1 MQGFDLEQLRTLA
14 AVVDAGSLT
23 AAAPRVFLSQSS
35 VSEQIRKLEE
45 RAGQSLLTRSKAGV
59 SPTEAGVRLLGYARR
74 ILSLSDEAFRD
85 LHGETLQGE
94 LRLAVT
100 DYFRPGDLTRLL
112 GRLGE
117 SYPQVRLHVTILK
130 SDDLRAAY
138 ARGDFDVGVAMNI
151 AGVSAAQPRASVIRR
166 ESLVWLGAA
175 GMRLVR
181 GEPVRL
187 LALPD
192 TCSLHQFT
200 VALLRRRRVP
210 YALAQVASVGAG
222 CGAGRGLPQRIGHQR
237 RRGTAGHPPRA
248 AGAAACRLRV
258 LARSQGRN
266 GVRDPGPGAAGHPS
280 GVSPA
285 RGGAGFA
292 SRLPWMRHLPQPHRN
307 GCAIPV
313 SMTRRRSFRAPCSLP
328 LP

>member
-1 MQGFDLEQLRTLA
+1 MQNFDLEQLRTLA
-14 AVVDAGSLT
+14 AVIDAGSLT

-59 SPTEAGVRLLGYARR
+59 TPTEAGTRLLAYARR
-74 ILSLSDEAFRD
+74 ILALSDEAFRD

-94 LRLAVT
+94 LRVAVT

-117 SYPQVRLHVTILK
+117 SYPQVRLNVSILK
-130 SDDLRAAY
+130 SDALRAAY
-138 ARGDFDVGVAMNI
+138 AHGDFDVGLAMNI
-151 AGVSAAQPRASVIRR
+151 AGASPSSEQGAKAPVIRR
-166 ESLVWLGAA
+166 ESLAWLGAT
-175 GMRLVR
+175 GLRLTR

-210 YALAQVASVGAG
+210 YVLAHVASGVAGLQSALAAGLGVACLNESAVCDGVTRVSAPH
-222 CGAGRGLPQRIGHQR
+222 GLPPLPRVAFQLLPG
-237 RRGTAGHPPRA
+237 RRGETAFVTRA
-248 AGAAACRLRV
+248 REM
-258 LARSQGRN
+258 LAT
-266 GVRDPGPGAAGHPS
+266 
-280 GVSPA
+280 
-285 RGGAGFA
+285 
-292 SRLPWMRHLPQPHRN
+292 HL
-307 GCAIPV
+307 V
-313 SMTRRRSFRAPCSLP
+313 
-328 LP
+328 

>member
-74 ILSLSDEAFRD
+74 ILALSDEAFRD

-117 SYPQVRLHVTILK
+117 SYPQVRLNVTILK
-130 SDDLRAAY
+130 SDALRAAY
-138 ARGDFDVGVAMNI
+138 ARGDFDVAVAMNI

-187 LALPD
+187 LVLPD

-200 VALLRRRRVP
+200 VALLRRRHVP
-210 YALAQVASVGAG
+210 YVLAHVASGVAGLQSALAAGLGVACLNESAISEGVTRLATPH
-222 CGAGRGLPQRIGHQR
+222 GLPALPRVAFEFLPG
-237 RRGTAGHPPRA
+237 RRGETAFVTRA
-248 AGAAACRLRV
+248 REL
-258 LARSQGRN
+258 LAT
-266 GVRDPGPGAAGHPS
+266 
-280 GVSPA
+280 
-285 RGGAGFA
+285 
-292 SRLPWMRHLPQPHRN
+292 HL
-307 GCAIPV
+307 V
-313 SMTRRRSFRAPCSLP
+313 
-328 LP
+328 

>member
-14 AVVDAGSLT
+14 TVVDAGSLT

-59 SPTEAGVRLLGYARR
+59 APTEAGVRLLGYARR
-74 ILSLSDEAFRD
+74 ILALSDEAFRD

-117 SYPQVRLHVTILK
+117 SYPRVRLHVTILK
-130 SDDLRAAY
+130 SDALRSAY
-138 ARGDFDVGVAMNI
+138 AHGDFDVGIAMNI
-151 AGVSAAQPRASVIRR
+151 AGASAPEARGAVLRR
-166 ESLVWLGAA
+166 ESLVWLGAE

-181 GEPVRL
+181 GEPLRL

-200 VALLRRRRVP
+200 VSLLRRRRVP
-210 YALAQVASVGAG
+210 YALAHVASGVAG
-222 CGAGRGLPQRIGHQR
+222 LQSALAAGLGVACLNESAISDGVTRLAPPHGLPALPRVAFQFLPGRKGE
-237 RRGTAGHPPRA
+237 TAFVTRA
-248 AGAAACRLRV
+248 REM
-258 LARSQGRN
+258 LAT
-266 GVRDPGPGAAGHPS
+266 
-280 GVSPA
+280 
-285 RGGAGFA
+285 
-292 SRLPWMRHLPQPHRN
+292 HL
-307 GCAIPV
+307 
-313 SMTRRRSFRAPCSLP
+313 M
-328 LP
+328 

>member
-1 MQGFDLEQLRTLA
+1 MQNFDLEQLRTLA
-14 AVVDAGSLT
+14 AVIDAGSLT

-59 SPTEAGVRLLGYARR
+59 TPTEAGTRLLAYARR
-74 ILSLSDEAFRD
+74 ILALSDEAFRD

-94 LRLAVT
+94 LRVAVT

-117 SYPQVRLHVTILK
+117 SYPQVRLNVSILK
-130 SDDLRAAY
+130 SDALRAAY
-138 ARGDFDVGVAMNI
+138 AHGDFDVGLAMNI
-151 AGVSAAQPRASVIRR
+151 AGASPSSEQGAKAPVIRR
-166 ESLVWLGAA
+166 ESLAWLGAT
-175 GMRLVR
+175 GLRLTR

-210 YALAQVASVGAG
+210 YVLAPVASGVAGLQSALAAGLGVACLNESAMSDGVTRVSAPH
-222 CGAGRGLPQRIGHQR
+222 GLPPLPRVAFQLLPG
-237 RRGTAGHPPRA
+237 RRGETAFVTRA
-248 AGAAACRLRV
+248 REM
-258 LARSQGRN
+258 LAT
-266 GVRDPGPGAAGHPS
+266 
-280 GVSPA
+280 
-285 RGGAGFA
+285 
-292 SRLPWMRHLPQPHRN
+292 HL
-307 GCAIPV
+307 V
-313 SMTRRRSFRAPCSLP
+313 
-328 LP
+328 

>member
-35 VSEQIRKLEE
+35 VSEQIRKREA

-59 SPTEAGVRLLGYARR
+59 SPTEAGLRLLGYARR
-74 ILSLSDEAFRD
+74 ILAMSDEAFRD

-117 SYPQVRLHVTILK
+117 SYPQVRLNVGILK
-130 SDDLRAAY
+130 SDALRAAY
-138 ARGDFDVGVAMNI
+138 ARGDFDVGLAMNI

-166 ESLVWLGAA
+166 ESLAWLGAA
-175 GMRLVR
+175 GMRVVR
-181 GEPVRL
+181 GEPLRL

-210 YALAQVASVGAG
+210 YALAHVASGVAG
-222 CGAGRGLPQRIGHQR
+222 LQSALAAGLGVACLNESAISDGVARLATPHGLPALPRVAFELMPG
-237 RRGTAGHPPRA
+237 RRGETPFVTRA
-248 AGAAACRLRV
+248 REM
-258 LARSQGRN
+258 LAT
-266 GVRDPGPGAAGHPS
+266 
-280 GVSPA
+280 
-285 RGGAGFA
+285 
-292 SRLPWMRHLPQPHRN
+292 HL
-307 GCAIPV
+307 A
-313 SMTRRRSFRAPCSLP
+313 
-328 LP
+328 

>member
-1 MQGFDLEQLRTLA
+1 MQTFDLEQLRTLA

-59 SPTEAGVRLLGYARR
+59 APTEAGMRLLGYARR
-74 ILSLSDEAFRD
+74 ILALSDEAFRD
-85 LHGETLQGE
+85 LRGETLQGE

-117 SYPQVRLHVTILK
+117 SYPKVRLHVSILK
-130 SDDLRAAY
+130 SDALRAAY
-138 ARGDFDVGVAMNI
+138 ARGEFDVALGMRI
-151 AGVSAAQPRASVIRR
+151 AGTPAPPGQDAKASVIRR
-166 ESLVWLGAA
+166 ESLAWLGAA
-175 GMRLVR
+175 GMRLAR

-210 YALAQVASVGAG
+210 YVLAHVASGVAGLQSALAAGLGVACLNESAISDGVARL
-222 CGAGRGLPQRIGHQR
+222 APPHGLPALPRVTFQLLPG
-237 RRGTAGHPPRA
+237 RRGETAFVTRA
-248 AGAAACRLRV
+248 REM
-258 LARSQGRN
+258 LATQLG
-266 GVRDPGPGAAGHPS
+266 
-280 GVSPA
+280 
-285 RGGAGFA
+285 
-292 SRLPWMRHLPQPHRN
+292 
-307 GCAIPV
+307 
-313 SMTRRRSFRAPCSLP
+313 
-328 LP
+328 

>member
-35 VSEQIRKLEE
+35 VSEQVRKLEE

-59 SPTEAGVRLLGYARR
+59 APTEAGVRLLGYARR
-74 ILSLSDEAFRD
+74 ILALSDEAFRD
-85 LHGETLQGE
+85 MHGETLQGE

-112 GRLGE
+112 GRLGD
-117 SYPQVRLHVTILK
+117 SYPQVRLNVAILK
-130 SDDLRAAY
+130 SDALRAAY
-138 ARGDFDVGVAMNI
+138 ARGDFDVAVGMSI
-151 AGVSAAQPRASVIRR
+151 AGTPAARPRASVLRR
-166 ESLVWLGAA
+166 ESLVWMGAA

-181 GEPVRL
+181 GEPIRL

-210 YALAQVASVGAG
+210 YALAHIASGVAGLQSALAAG
-222 CGAGRGLPQRIGHQR
+222 LGVACLNESAISDGVARLAAPHGLPALPRVAFEFLPG
-237 RRGTAGHPPRA
+237 RRGETAFVTRA
-248 AGAAACRLRV
+248 REL
-258 LARSQGRN
+258 LAT
-266 GVRDPGPGAAGHPS
+266 
-280 GVSPA
+280 
-285 RGGAGFA
+285 
-292 SRLPWMRHLPQPHRN
+292 HL
-307 GCAIPV
+307 V
-313 SMTRRRSFRAPCSLP
+313 
-328 LP
+328 

>member
-74 ILSLSDEAFRD
+74 ILALSDEAFRD

-117 SYPQVRLHVTILK
+117 SYPQVRLHVAILK
-130 SDDLRAAY
+130 SDELRAAY
-138 ARGDFDVGVAMNI
+138 ARGDFDVAVGMNI

-187 LALPD
+187 LVLPD

-200 VALLRRRRVP
+200 VALLRRRHVP
-210 YALAQVASVGAG
+210 YTLAHVASGVAGLQSALAAGLGVACLNESAISEGVTRLATPH
-222 CGAGRGLPQRIGHQR
+222 GLPALPRVAFEFLRG
-237 RRGTAGHPPRA
+237 RRGETAFVTRA
-248 AGAAACRLRV
+248 REL
-258 LARSQGRN
+258 LAT
-266 GVRDPGPGAAGHPS
+266 
-280 GVSPA
+280 
-285 RGGAGFA
+285 
-292 SRLPWMRHLPQPHRN
+292 HL
-307 GCAIPV
+307 V
-313 SMTRRRSFRAPCSLP
+313 
-328 LP
+328 